1 MSVKTLLKIMRPLV
15 IFTTICF
22 FLVSINLKAISF
34 FESAIIAIIAIITA
48 IKMILTSLSTLDRRV
63 VYAREP
69 GVTDRFI
76 GGKAY
81 ARMPGVSITMFF
93 VLVFVWLGLD
103 FVEGIILGFIVGP
116 VIVRIFAKMCFRSLK
131 EDQAVTL
138 DFIRTE
144 TNVHE
149 ADIQAEAEIGWS
161 GKIYLSITLLN
172 QTLQEQTGMGS
183 RQGFENHVDILH
195 DIELQGET
203 LRGDRH
209 PPSYASHSCWRHD
222 HP

>member
-1 MSVKTLLKIMRPLV
+1 MSVKTLSKIMRPLV

-22 FLVSINLKAISF
+22 FFS
-34 FESAIIAIIAIITA
+34 
-48 IKMILTSLSTLDRRV
+48 
-63 VYAREP
+63 
-69 GVTDRFI
+69 
-76 GGKAY
+76 
-81 ARMPGVSITMFF
+81 
-93 VLVFVWLGLD
+93 LGLD
-103 FVEGIILGFIVGP
+103 FVEGIILGFIVGT

-131 EDQAVTL
+131 KDQAVTL

-203 LRGDRH
+203 LWGDRH
-209 PPSYASHSCWRHD
+209 PPSYASHLAGNKITRKYIYDPDSGAWRR
-222 HP
+222 P